1 MFLFFIVL
9 KVLSFQ
15 VMFSTILQLDVV
27 IHEMLHAMGGRHE
40 QSRMDRPHYME
51 IMWNK
56 IKDGYANNF
65 DVADTK
71 DDAPYDLSS
80 VMQYDLSVRRIVLS
94 PFRGSCRSVAHERPG
109 GYSVIHIKKL
119 QFTVSF

>member
-1 MFLFFIVL
+1 
-9 KVLSFQ
+9 
-15 VMFSTILQLDVV
+15 MFSTILQLDVV

-56 IKDGYANNF
+56 IIDGYANNF

-80 VMQYDLSVRRIVLS
+80 VMQYDLSVRRIVLF
-94 PFRGSCRSVAHERPG
+94 PFRGRCRSEAPERPG
-109 GYSVIHIKKL
+109 GYSVIHIKNCSL
-119 QFTVSF
+119 QSVFDYFSVVT